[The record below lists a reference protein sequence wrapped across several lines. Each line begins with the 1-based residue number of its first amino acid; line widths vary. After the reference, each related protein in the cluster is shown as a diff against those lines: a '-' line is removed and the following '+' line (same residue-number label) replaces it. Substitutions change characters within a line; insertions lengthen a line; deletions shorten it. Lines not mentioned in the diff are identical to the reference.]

1 MCGHSNQCRQVVVGW
16 VDFSLSQS
24 KCTVSARILHG
35 FKTCKGC
42 KSLQNRTKGA
52 ETRSSKPAI
61 YRKETTLKRN
71 FQKLRESPGVR
82 YESVGRGFESLPSH
96 QEKPEHVC
104 VLVFL
109 FVSTME
115 GARTG
120 RRRIAPQA
128 ISPVG
133 CCLARGF
140 QRVGMSTV
148 EAVDRKI
155 SWLFCFV
162 SHGCAA
168 AERVRLISRRF
179 KTEKMKFHIDKTSR
193 QVYNRTWKQQG
204 ITAKSVRMPLW
215 IETG

>member
-1 MCGHSNQCRQVVVGW
+1 M
-16 VDFSLSQS
+16 
-24 KCTVSARILHG
+24 
-35 FKTCKGC
+35 
-42 KSLQNRTKGA
+42 
-52 ETRSSKPAI
+52 
-61 YRKETTLKRN
+61 TLKRN

-120 RRRIAPQA
+120 RRRAAPQA

-133 CCLARGF
+133 GCLARGF

-148 EAVDRKI
+148 KAVKSKDFMAF
-155 SWLFCFV
+155 LFCEPWV
-162 SHGCAA
+162 HGCGKS
-168 AERVRLISRRF
+168 ETYLQKIQDGKDGIS
-179 KTEKMKFHIDKTSR
+179 
-193 QVYNRTWKQQG
+193 Y
-204 ITAKSVRMPLW
+204 
-215 IETG
+215 